1 MQNKYNQEQFEEL
14 VTKFMFYMDLVFH
27 SDWEHSK
34 GCLENMNWF
43 ISEEGSFLYPKVQNE
58 ESNWEN
64 RGKLLKTY
72 RELDKFLQKHD
83 IRNREI
89 DEYFSEEQDDNEK
102 TDFILLAEKYLDE
115 NSSHSE
121 LTKQSIANLF
131 EGGYRVKKQDDDYIK
146 DAYNKY
152 AIDSNENFEKWSV
165 LRFIVKLDDAE
176 KIKLALSKLKPLF
189 VLSSLKIGRPIYF
202 NFPNLLGVLNNAIDH
217 YREDGDIILKA
228 IKVYD
233 REKEISKLDANKGV
247 FKRKT
252 ENYQNNKPIQN
263 KYFVEVAEIIFD
275 ELKS

>member
-64 RGKLLKTY
+64 RGNLLKAY
-72 RELDKFLQKHD
+72 RELDNFLQKHD

-115 NSSHSE
+115 NSSHPE
-121 LTKQSIANLF
+121 LTKQSIINLF

-233 REKEISKLDANKGV
+233 REKEIAKLDANKGV

>member
-34 GCLENMNWF
+34 GCLDNMNWF

-64 RGKLLKTY
+64 RGNLLKAY
-72 RELDKFLQKHD
+72 RELDNFLQKHD

-115 NSSHSE
+115 NSSHPE
-121 LTKQSIANLF
+121 LTKQSIINLF